1 MKHPKNHSWP
11 QEKLNT
17 KYKHVIIL
25 ILLVTIWSLF
35 CKFFECIIL
44 FNILSNL
51 GDNYYSDFHIIEE
64 ETQVSRG
71 EINYPEPLNVPISF
85 HSTAYLFYNKQ
96 LHLFSSEV
104 CGQAIGVGLV
114 GSSTTNLAELTHRSE
129 GTTPSHSLWSNDRL
143 LGHARGSLRNPKIGQ
158 SQCSSFCLSHK
169 AIDMAKPDA
178 RSKEI
183 DSYLLTGEA
192 A

>member
-25 ILLVTIWSLF
+25 LVPIWSLF
-35 CKFFECIIL
+35 CKYFICIIL
-44 FNILSNL
+44 FNTLSNL
-51 GDNYYSDFHIIEE
+51 RDNYYYDFHIIEL

-85 HSTAYLFYNKQ
+85 YSTAYLFYNEQ
-96 LHLFSSEV
+96 PHLFCLEV

-114 GSSTTNLAELTHRSE
+114 GSYTTNLAGLTHRSE
-129 GTTPSHSLWSNDRL
+129 GTTLFHSLWSNDRL
-143 LGHARGSLRNPKIGQ
+143 LGHAHGSPRNPKRGQFQCPSFCCVTKQMTWQ
-158 SQCSSFCLSHK
+158 SQMQGVKKQTH
-169 AIDMAKPDA
+169 
-178 RSKEI
+178 
-183 DSYLLTGEA
+183 LLTGEA